1 MRRIDIKDKLR
12 ELDVTVEG
20 IVLGDFDL
28 LGELTA
34 KKARAPEDPNY
45 ARFGAFFRPNYERG
59 ILLYHLIRSSGAKD
73 VLEIGFGRGYGAL
86 CAAKAFHD
94 SGIDGRVTSVDPGPA
109 GCRTNEEWRAF
120 HQALFGTFSW
130 ASKFIDVK
138 VGTSHDIVPDL
149 PGTWD
154 LVYIDGDHSYEG
166 TRLDWELVKNR
177 WNKHVLF
184 DDYHLPS
191 KNDPGIKCSRAIDE
205 IVPDGFTKEL
215 ITMDRRIFHDDRGLA
230 DDQIDYGQVLLTKK
244 G

>member
-59 ILLYHLIRSSGAKD
+59 IMLYSLIRSSGAKD

-109 GCRTNEEWRAF
+109 GCRTGEEWHAHQAAFFRAF
-120 HQALFGTFSW
+120 PW
-130 ASKFIDVK
+130 ASRFINVRVGCSRDV
-138 VGTSHDIVPDL
+138 VPTL
-149 PGTWD
+149 PGSWD

-191 KNDPGIKCSRAIDE
+191 KNDPGIKCSQAIDE